1 MASLSV
7 VLIVKNEQET
17 IEACLDS
24 IESIADEII
33 VLDSG
38 SDDNTVALCEQKGAK
53 VYVNKVWPGFGK
65 QRQIAQSYATK
76 DWVFMLDADE
86 HFTEQSRAEI
96 RAMVD
101 EDNQNYIWQIPR
113 LSKVFGRF
121 IKHSGWYPDYVMRLY
136 PREKV
141 NYNDSLVHEKL
152 QLNGELHVG
161 NLKHHILHFT
171 YKDMNDYLIKSA
183 NYANAWATQR
193 HEQGKTTSIANAL
206 LHGVVCFIK
215 MYIIRAGF
223 LDGKQGF
230 ILALLSAHSTFV
242 KYIDLWVKNNQ
253 G

>member
-53 VYVNKVWPGFGK
+53 VYVNKEWSGFGK

-86 HFTEQSRAEI
+86 YFTEQSRAEI

-113 LSKVFGRF
+113 LR
-121 IKHSGWYPDYVMRLY
+121 
-136 PREKV
+136 
-141 NYNDSLVHEKL
+141 KL
-152 QLNGELHVG
+152 Q
-161 NLKHHILHFT
+161 
-171 YKDMNDYLIKSA
+171 
-183 NYANAWATQR
+183 
-193 HEQGKTTSIANAL
+193 
-206 LHGVVCFIK
+206 
-215 MYIIRAGF
+215 
-223 LDGKQGF
+223 
-230 ILALLSAHSTFV
+230 
-242 KYIDLWVKNNQ
+242 
-253 G
+253 